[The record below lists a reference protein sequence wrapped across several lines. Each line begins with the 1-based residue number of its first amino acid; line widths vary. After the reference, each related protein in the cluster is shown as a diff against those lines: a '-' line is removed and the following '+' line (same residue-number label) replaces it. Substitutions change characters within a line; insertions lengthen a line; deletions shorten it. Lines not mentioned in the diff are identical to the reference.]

1 MCKCK
6 PESIDEAVDYFI
18 TIGSNKLEGETF
30 WYHFS
35 SNGFKVGGK
44 APMKNWHSAAQCWVR
59 RNKQRDAPRP
69 GNSKLQRMNRAIAAS
84 YS

>member
-1 MCKCK
+1 MCKSK
-6 PESIDEAVDYFI
+6 PESIDEAVDYFVK
-18 TIGSNKLEGETF
+18 IGSDRGQGEWF

-35 SNGFKVGGK
+35 SNGFKVSGK
-44 APMKNWHSAAQCWVR
+44 TPMKDWHAAAQCWVR

-69 GNSKLQRMNRAIAAS
+69 GNSKLQRMNRAIEAS